1 MATHSSI
8 LAWRILWTEE
18 PGGMLS
24 IGLQRV
30 GHNWSDLVCT
40 YTILWPPDAESQFI
54 AKDPDAGKYEGKRRR
69 RRQRMRWLD
78 GIIDLMDMN
87 LSKLQETVKDGEAWS
102 AAVHGVTRS
111 WTWLSDWTATTACI
125 TWLKNIV
132 YSYTK
137 IKITKLLFKI
147 LLFKKKINSLL

>member
-132 YSYTK
+132 NNILIPKSKSPSYFLRYCYSK
-137 IKITKLLFKI
+137 RK
-147 LLFKKKINSLL
+147 